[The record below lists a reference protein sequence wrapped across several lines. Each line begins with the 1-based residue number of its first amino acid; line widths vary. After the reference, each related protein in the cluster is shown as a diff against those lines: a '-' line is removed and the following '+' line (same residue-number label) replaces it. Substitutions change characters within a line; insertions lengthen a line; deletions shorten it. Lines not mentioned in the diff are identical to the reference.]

1 MCARLLKLNYSKLWD
16 FFITSL
22 SLQLKKKIQSI
33 NVYFRKLVF
42 FPNLLSNNQIY
53 FLILP
58 QSVFCVMT
66 YQHYYDKSTTISQR
80 EIFSIYLPVPLLE
93 DMKLGDILLGV
104 QKKIQDSNK
113 NEIWFLIRYVDRDW
127 EKFTSQQHYYL
138 HK

>member
-1 MCARLLKLNYSKLWD
+1 MALLVFNLGKKIMCARLLKLNHSKFWD

-22 SLQLKKKIQSI
+22 PLQLKKKIQSI

-104 QKKIQDSNK
+104 QKKFKIATKMKFDS
-113 NEIWFLIRYVDRDW
+113 
-127 EKFTSQQHYYL
+127 S
-138 HK
+138 